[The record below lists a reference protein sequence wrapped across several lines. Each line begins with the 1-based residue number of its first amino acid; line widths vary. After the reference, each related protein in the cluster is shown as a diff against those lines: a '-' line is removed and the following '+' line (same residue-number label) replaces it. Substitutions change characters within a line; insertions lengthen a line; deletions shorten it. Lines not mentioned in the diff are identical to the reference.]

1 MDKVNRLLNP
11 LTFENLK
18 NSENLV
24 WDGGVRGAR
33 FIMRIETPDIC
44 ENDVL
49 VTYRPR
55 YC

>member
-1 MDKVNRLLNP
+1 MDKVNRLLNAI
-11 LTFENLK
+11 TFEILK
-18 NSENLV
+18 NSENLI
-24 WDGGVRGAR
+24 WDSWVRGAR